1 VWFNAG
7 MPLRHRSRSAKL
19 AWPLA
24 AVVGSALLISA
35 CGDDG
40 DGTEAATTTG
50 GTNPAAEIDNSDGAE
65 ETGSSGVELAA
76 EDLPDAC
83 TLLDEAD
90 VESVV
95 GPAPTSEADSGE
107 NPLFDSFAQCTWDRT
122 DDAEGVSALA
132 VSVIAGNTFDDY
144 DQEVFDPE
152 TVDGLGERAITI
164 PSYAY
169 ATGGGTGTSVV
180 VDQGSVIVIVGARGS
195 VGLSS
200 DGTEFTPEDNPDL
213 SALAETVLD
222 RIEL

>member
-1 VWFNAG
+1 
-7 MPLRHRSRSAKL
+7 MPLRHRSRAAEL
-19 AWPLA
+19 TRLLA
-24 AVVGSALLISA
+24 AVVGLALLVSA

-50 GTNPAAEIDNSDGAE
+50 GTSPAANSDGAD

-107 NPLFDSFAQCTWDRT
+107 NPLFGTFVQCTWDRT

-144 DQEVFDPE
+144 DQGVFDPE

-169 ATGGGTGTSVV
+169 ATGGGTGTSLV

-213 SALAETVLD
+213 PALAETVLD